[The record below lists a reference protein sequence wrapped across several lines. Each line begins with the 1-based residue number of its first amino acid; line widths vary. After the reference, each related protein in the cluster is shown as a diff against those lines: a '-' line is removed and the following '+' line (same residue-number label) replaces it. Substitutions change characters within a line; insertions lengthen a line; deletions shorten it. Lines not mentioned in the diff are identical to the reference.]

1 MKKLSTILFII
12 VLFSF
17 NGCEE
22 CELCQECESCE
33 ECNEC
38 PQCEIDKSL
47 KSGLY
52 TLLGNSIY
60 TIDEE
65 NGDIALFKPIDIP
78 NETNLYNLTFDANQQ
93 VFYSIMNHSSD
104 PQLVEIDTNGSHTI
118 IGNFTLNGVKIKLMD
133 GLHYDNLS
141 NTLYAAGS
149 LNGSPATN
157 DYRAESLMV
166 VNHENGECTFHSS
179 PQTNVELPETDMDFI
194 TFYDGKLYIL
204 DAQPANEEDF
214 IKIFRYPYLSAY
226 QLIFDYEFL
235 VTPLFVVKDE
245 KILILSERSL
255 YETTYFTNEIIK
267 IGDTHSENDFKG
279 NIFRGFIYL
288 D

>member
-1 MKKLSTILFII
+1 
-12 VLFSF
+12 
-17 NGCEE
+17 
-22 CELCQECESCE
+22 
-33 ECNEC
+33 
-38 PQCEIDKSL
+38 
-47 KSGLY
+47 
-52 TLLGNSIY
+52 
-60 TIDEE
+60 
-65 NGDIALFKPIDIP
+65 
-78 NETNLYNLTFDANQQ
+78 
-93 VFYSIMNHSSD
+93 
-104 PQLVEIDTNGSHTI
+104 
-118 IGNFTLNGVKIKLMD
+118 
-133 GLHYDNLS
+133 
-141 NTLYAAGS
+141 
-149 LNGSPATN
+149 
-157 DYRAESLMV
+157 MV

-235 VTPLFVVKDE
+235 VTPLFVVKNE

-267 IGDTHSENDFKG
+267 IGDTHSENDFNG